1 MRVETR
7 TIMRLRDALLQSGR
21 RPSLVES
28 SAFETLA
35 RLDLLNPQERA
46 AVARVDPLAE
56 VMFLMMSADGRITEE
71 ERDVMRGAV
80 RGLTNDVLHAG
91 TINVM
96 IETYAKRLAAE
107 GRDARLWQIS
117 DQLADTPA
125 EAEAAFT
132 LAAAVAVADRSL
144 ADEENALIHQL
155 TEWFRLTPERAQQ
168 LLDQLDGDRHPAVPR

>member
-7 TIMRLRDALLQSGR
+7 TIMRLRDALLLSGR

-28 SAFETLA
+28 SAYETLA
-35 RLDLLNPQERA
+35 RMDLLNPQERA
-46 AVARVDPLAE
+46 AVTRVDPLAE

-107 GRDARLWQIS
+107 GRDNRLWCIS
-117 DQLADTPA
+117 EELADTPA

-132 LAAAVAVADRSL
+132 LAAAVALADRSL
-144 ADEENALIHQL
+144 ADEEEALIHQL
-155 TEWFRLTPERAQQ
+155 TQWFRLTPERAQQ
-168 LLDQLDGDRHPAVPR
+168 LLDQLDGERQLTLER